1 MGEFA
6 GVAALL
12 EHDCWSLLR
21 STDLG
26 RLAVVVGSWPDI
38 FPINF
43 IVDHGSIVF
52 RTAEGTKLSAST
64 TTSPVAFEADGFDIE
79 TRTAWSVV
87 VKGSAQRII
96 LRQEQI
102 ETMRLPLFPMQ
113 NGPKEHFVRIEPAV
127 VSGRSFHVV
136 EHVTWMTPV
145 MTAHQASVD

>member
-12 EHDCWSLLR
+12 EHECWSLLR

-43 IVDHGSIVF
+43 VVDHGTIVF

-64 TTSPVAFEADGFDIE
+64 TTLAVAFEADGFDLA

-87 VKGSAQRII
+87 VKGSAQRIVVA
-96 LRQEQI
+96 QEQI
-102 ETMRLPLFPMQ
+102 ARMRLPLFPMQ
-113 NGPKEHFVRIEPAV
+113 DGPKRHFVRIEPAV
-127 VSGRSFHVV
+127 VSGRSFHVA
-136 EHVTWMTPV
+136 EHVTWTTPV
-145 MTAHQASVD
+145 MTAHQSAVD